1 MSGANIFASIVIGFC
16 GGSLVR
22 VFTGPV
28 IEVPNF
34 TQKQPAPQRLVFMP
48 KEINGETQYVLSRI
62 EDGRTP
68 YLAPEQIVEAHNNGP
83 IDGRTL
89 RVETPK
95 RKMSPIKGIT
105 QEDWDDLLEAIRI
118 VESNNNPNA
127 VGDSGN
133 AIGIY
138 QIWEDYH
145 TDALMAG
152 NISGEYL
159 DCYDPVYAENVVVE
173 YMKRYA
179 TERRLGKV
187 TPEKVARMHN
197 GGPNG
202 WKIGATEKY
211 WDKVEPIFER
221 LRSER

>member
-1 MSGANIFASIVIGFC
+1 SLFLSYYKRFSSLISHINTKKRKDFTMSGANIFASIVIGFC

-48 KEINGETQYVLSRI
+48 KEINGETQYVLSRV
-62 EDGRTP
+62 EDARIP
-68 YLAPEQIVEAHNNGP
+68 YLNPEQIVEAHNNGP

-89 RVETPK
+89 RAETPK

-152 NISGEYL
+152 NI
-159 DCYDPVYAENVVVE
+159 
-173 YMKRYA
+173 
-179 TERRLGKV
+179 
-187 TPEKVARMHN
+187 
-197 GGPNG
+197 
-202 WKIGATEKY
+202 
-211 WDKVEPIFER
+211 
-221 LRSER
+221 

>member
-68 YLAPEQIVEAHNNGP
+68 YLAPEQIVEAHNTGP

-89 RVETPK
+89 RAETPRK
-95 RKMSPIKGIT
+95 KMSPIEGIT

-118 VESNNNPNA
+118 VESNNTPNA

-145 TDALMAG
+145 TDARMAG
-152 NISGEYL
+152 NINGKYL
-159 DCYDPVYAENVVVE
+159 DCYNPVYAKNVVVE

-179 TERRLGKV
+179 TERRLGVV
-187 TPEKVARMHN
+187 TPEKIARMHN

-202 WKIGATEKY
+202 WRIDATKKY

-221 LRSER
+221 LRRM